1 MSIETTNLSMT
12 TISTALYKM
21 CGFQPKIAKHA
32 KRQGKQPEETKQL
45 SESDLDMTWLLEVSE
60 NEFRMIMV
68 TINMLNVLIEKVD
81 KMQGQ
86 IGNFSRDGNCKK
98 DSNG

>member
-1 MSIETTNLSMT
+1 MWLST
-12 TISTALYKM
+12 KNRKACQK
-21 CGFQPKIAKHA
+21 A
-32 KRQGKQPEETKQL
+32 RKQPEETKQL

-68 TINMLNVLIEKVD
+68 TINMLKVLMKKVD

>member
-1 MSIETTNLSMT
+1 
-12 TISTALYKM
+12 
-21 CGFQPKIAKHA
+21 
-32 KRQGKQPEETKQL
+32 
-45 SESDLDMTWLLEVSE
+45 MTWLLEVSE

-68 TINMLNVLIEKVD
+68 TINMLKVLMKKVD